1 LDEVTTDI
9 ILSFKEK
16 EEPVPDWY
24 HVDVV
29 TTTIHWTFK
38 DPVVGSGEAEPVEP
52 FLLDDIMTNPIGS
65 YWHQLYPEYS
75 RYFKITSWD
84 DNSGEPDTDPNGV
97 FDPSDQFDF
106 IYLDDDPP
114 VTVWA
119 HLDEVTTDIILSFKE
134 KEEPVPEFPFGVNL
148 LMLLAPIVPLI
159 YLWRLRKKVAKQ

>member
-1 LDEVTTDI
+1 MD
-9 ILSFKEK
+9 
-16 EEPVPDWY
+16 
-24 HVDVV
+24 
-29 TTTIHWTFK
+29 
-38 DPVVGSGEAEPVEP
+38 
-52 FLLDDIMTNPIGS
+52 PIGT
-65 YWHQLYPEYS
+65 YWHVIYPPEDFC
-75 RYFKITSWD
+75 RWIQITSWD
-84 DNSGEPDTDPNGV
+84 DSDGSGT
-97 FDPSDQFDF
+97 FTASDQFDF